1 MQRMA
6 DDDLLKQE
14 IARREKVE
22 QQLSQFAAA
31 RQKQVE
37 ELEGEIVYLEADLTR
52 EISRREAA
60 QVQLQRA
67 RAEFQIELEAREAE
81 LAFERA
87 FLKDATFQRD
97 RSEDALRRATK
108 RLSAEVVELEQ
119 VNREMSLLNDLGDLL
134 LACPTK
140 EDAFTSL
147 SQRAPQ
153 LFPGV
158 AGLLGLAE
166 PSQRFIEVVAD
177 WGADAA
183 RTHRFP
189 AMDCWAIRRGIAHQV
204 ENTSAGLLCLH
215 LPRQLPASYVCLPIM
230 SRGKSLGVIHLSQQ
244 EPGGFTDSK
253 KRVVAAVAGHIG
265 QALTKTRFHETL
277 LSQSI
282 RDPLT
287 GLFSRR
293 FMEESLTLELSR
305 ATRTHNPLG
314 VVMVELDS
322 FGSFEEA
329 LGRDASDAIL
339 SEIAFFLQN
348 RFRTEDITC
357 RYEAHK
363 FAAILPDTSL
373 DIASQRTV
381 EIHEEIGRAHV

>member
-166 PSQRFIEVVAD
+166 LSQRFIVVVAV

-183 RTHRFP
+183 RTHRFT
-189 AMDCWAIRRGIAHQV
+189 ALA
-204 ENTSAGLLCLH
+204 CL
-215 LPRQLPASYVCLPIM
+215 
-230 SRGKSLGVIHLSQQ
+230 
-244 EPGGFTDSK
+244 
-253 KRVVAAVAGHIG
+253 
-265 QALTKTRFHETL
+265 
-277 LSQSI
+277 
-282 RDPLT
+282 
-287 GLFSRR
+287 
-293 FMEESLTLELSR
+293 
-305 ATRTHNPLG
+305 
-314 VVMVELDS
+314 
-322 FGSFEEA
+322 
-329 LGRDASDAIL
+329 
-339 SEIAFFLQN
+339 
-348 RFRTEDITC
+348 
-357 RYEAHK
+357 
-363 FAAILPDTSL
+363 
-373 DIASQRTV
+373 
-381 EIHEEIGRAHV
+381 